1 MARFH
6 IYTGE
11 GKGKTTTAMG
21 MAMRALGHGHN
32 VVIVQFLKGQ
42 ETGEAMVE
50 GFGERLIFKKFG
62 SKHFVFKGKE
72 KDSDYS
78 MAVDAMNFVKEAM
91 KTEPNLLILDEIN
104 CAFNMGLIPVEEGL
118 KIIHEC
124 PEKTELVFT
133 GRNAPQELIDKADLV
148 TVIKKLKHYFDN
160 GSPAKRGIEF

>member
-21 MAMRALGHGHN
+21 MAMRALGHGQR

-42 ETGEAMVE
+42 ETGEAMIE

-62 SKHFVFKGKE
+62 SEHFVFKGKE
-72 KDSDYS
+72 KESDYT
-78 MAVDAMNFVKEAM
+78 MAIDALNFIKEAM
-91 KTEPNLLILDEIN
+91 KSEPNLLILDEIN
-104 CAFNMGLIPVEEGL
+104 CAFSMGLIPVEEGL

-124 PEKTELVFT
+124 PKKTELVFT
-133 GRNAPQELIDKADLV
+133 GRNAPPELIEKADLV
-148 TVIKKLKHYFDN
+148 TIIKKLKHYFDN
-160 GSPAKRGIEF
+160 GEPAKKGIEY

>member
-6 IYTGE
+6 IYTGD

-21 MAMRALGHGHN
+21 MAMRALGHGQK

-42 ETGEAMVE
+42 ETGEAMIE
-50 GFGERLIFKKFG
+50 GFGDRLIFKKFG
-62 SKHFVFKGKE
+62 AETFVFKGKE
-72 KDSDYS
+72 KESDYT
-78 MAVDAMNFVKEAM
+78 MAVDAINFVKDAM
-91 KTEPNLLILDEIN
+91 KTEPHLLILDEIN
-104 CAFNMGLIPVEEGL
+104 CAFNMGLIPLAEGL

-133 GRNAPQELIDKADLV
+133 GRNAPPELIEKADLV

-160 GSPAKRGIEF
+160 GSPAKKGIEF